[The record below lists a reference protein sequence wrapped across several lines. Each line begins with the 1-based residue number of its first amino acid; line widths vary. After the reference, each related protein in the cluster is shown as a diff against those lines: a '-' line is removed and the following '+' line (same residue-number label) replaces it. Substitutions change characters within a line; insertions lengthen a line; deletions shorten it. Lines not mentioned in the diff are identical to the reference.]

1 MKKEL
6 LDKEVLAMYDVRG
19 IQSYI
24 FKSNKAKE
32 IIGASV
38 LVADVITKGINS
50 YIENKKLDKDCYKT
64 IWQEDQETEF
74 LNNKDIQMQVM
85 FVGGGNAYVLFRTGD
100 ICQDVNKYL
109 SRYIMETTYSLN
121 LAIAVIEKTDSYSK
135 DYESINEEMRRI
147 KAYMP
152 STQPLGAL
160 PFMETDSIIGFP
172 LSKEVDGKKYS
183 TESFLKR
190 SVFHDADCGEQV
202 FDHMVTEKGD
212 NSILALC
219 HIDGNSMG
227 SQIKMQMEN
236 CEDYLTAIRT
246 MRSISLEI
254 AQTFRKTFDDM
265 TQYMDKLSPMV
276 KGNLENKLYREIIVA
291 GDDITFVCNAKLAI
305 PAVKFFLKHIGDEK
319 ISYSACGGIAFF
331 NSHFPFS
338 DAYQVAES
346 CCENAKKC
354 AKEKSH
360 RGKEDKIGNYFDFQ
374 MCSNISASQLEAY
387 RQKHYMLNGQLF
399 IGRPY
404 YVSVEN
410 DEYKLNDKN
419 RQKDVSQLE
428 HWQKII
434 YALPRNKAKLL
445 RDSVTMGE
453 SKRVE
458 TITFLNSRG
467 YKEFE
472 MVEEFNNQD
481 ESKEQVWSLWYDA
494 TELMDLYIDEGN
506 LDDGKKQE
514 VRN

>member
-190 SVFHDADCGEQV
+190 SVFHDADCGE
-202 FDHMVTEKGD
+202 
-212 NSILALC
+212 
-219 HIDGNSMG
+219 
-227 SQIKMQMEN
+227 
-236 CEDYLTAIRT
+236 
-246 MRSISLEI
+246 
-254 AQTFRKTFDDM
+254 
-265 TQYMDKLSPMV
+265 
-276 KGNLENKLYREIIVA
+276 
-291 GDDITFVCNAKLAI
+291 
-305 PAVKFFLKHIGDEK
+305 
-319 ISYSACGGIAFF
+319 
-331 NSHFPFS
+331 
-338 DAYQVAES
+338 
-346 CCENAKKC
+346 
-354 AKEKSH
+354 
-360 RGKEDKIGNYFDFQ
+360 
-374 MCSNISASQLEAY
+374 
-387 RQKHYMLNGQLF
+387 
-399 IGRPY
+399 
-404 YVSVEN
+404 
-410 DEYKLNDKN
+410 
-419 RQKDVSQLE
+419 
-428 HWQKII
+428 
-434 YALPRNKAKLL
+434 
-445 RDSVTMGE
+445 
-453 SKRVE
+453 
-458 TITFLNSRG
+458 
-467 YKEFE
+467 
-472 MVEEFNNQD
+472 
-481 ESKEQVWSLWYDA
+481 
-494 TELMDLYIDEGN
+494 
-506 LDDGKKQE
+506 
-514 VRN
+514 